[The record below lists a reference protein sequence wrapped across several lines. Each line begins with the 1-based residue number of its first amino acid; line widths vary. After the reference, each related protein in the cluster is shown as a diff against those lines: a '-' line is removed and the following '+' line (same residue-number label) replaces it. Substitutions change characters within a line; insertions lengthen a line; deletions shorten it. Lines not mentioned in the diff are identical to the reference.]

1 MGLTVKDGLR
11 RMCSAR
17 FLRAFVCLSA
27 PSLLGSLE
35 PTRLSNQGR
44 LDQVILRTA
53 EEMGSNSQSH
63 ALRMAS
69 AESNSQSARFFTKV
83 SDTSTMPASPGGS
96 LISFKARL
104 RTHVFKSKKRGC
116 LNANWFLSAP
126 ILSSPK
132 PPFPL
137 AANPQLR
144 GHPRILVPY
153 TVRRH
158 AS

>member
-1 MGLTVKDGLR
+1 
-11 RMCSAR
+11 MCSAP
-17 FLRAFVCLSA
+17 FLRASVCLSA
-27 PSLLGSLE
+27 PSLLGYLE
-35 PTRLSNQGR
+35 PTRSSNQEG
-44 LDQVILRTA
+44 LIKSSLRITD
-53 EEMGSNSQSH
+53 EMGATRSLTLFEWRVQS
-63 ALRMAS
+63 RIAS
-69 AESNSQSARFFTKV
+69 RQDFSRKCRIHQQS
-83 SDTSTMPASPGGS
+83 PLLPGGS

-132 PPFPL
+132 HPFPR